1 MGAGSAARAIVPTR
15 SGRIHGDPVMIPL
28 VPARDQPALSAEF
41 EALYHE
47 QFEFVWRT
55 LRRFGVPK
63 AALDDATQEVFVVV
77 HRRFGAWEQRASIR
91 AWLFGVS
98 RRIAARHRRG
108 LERHAR
114 KIAAL
119 PEPSTPRQLDERVA
133 DRKRLEQIA
142 EAIDELAPERR
153 EVYVLAELEG
163 LSAPEIADAL
173 GCKLNTVYSRL
184 RRARADLASALA
196 EPSPRPREAL
206 TVAHEGSGHGRA
218 R

>member
-1 MGAGSAARAIVPTR
+1 
-15 SGRIHGDPVMIPL
+15 MIAS
-28 VPARDQPALSAEF
+28 VPARDHPALSAEF

-47 QFEFVWRT
+47 HFEFVWRT
-55 LRRFGVPK
+55 LRRFGVPT
-63 AALDDATQEVFVVV
+63 AALDDASQDVFVVV

-98 RRIAARHRRG
+98 KRIASKHRRG

-114 KIAAL
+114 KVAAL
-119 PEPSTPRQLDERVA
+119 PEPAAARELDERVA
-133 DRKRLEQIA
+133 DRDRLERIA
-142 EAIDELAPERR
+142 RAIDKLAPERR
-153 EVYVLAELEG
+153 EVYVLADLEG

-184 RRARADLASALA
+184 RRARADLDIALA
-196 EPSPRPREAL
+196 EQGSRHPSDPSNVLAIGIGPRS
-206 TVAHEGSGHGRA
+206 HHGRA